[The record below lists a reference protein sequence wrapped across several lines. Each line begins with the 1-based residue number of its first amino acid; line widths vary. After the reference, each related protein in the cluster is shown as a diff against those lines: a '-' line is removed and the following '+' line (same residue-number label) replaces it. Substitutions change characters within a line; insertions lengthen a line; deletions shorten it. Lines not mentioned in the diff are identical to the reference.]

1 MGREPRRHR
10 GPVVTL
16 SLGAVVAVGLGIGGG
31 AARST
36 ADATAAAAELDG
48 DARYANAIAVDDA
61 IATRTSPLYVLARSD
76 AQAASLDAEETV
88 LAWAEELDRSGH
100 VDEAVALAG
109 TVTDPRLAARSD
121 QERASLLLEAAKD
134 DASRGDYGSALQRL
148 EEIGA
153 LGLTASSAQ
162 VAQLTPQYQVDDASQ
177 LTAAGRAP
185 DAIALL
191 DDAAAAGSAGRALA
205 DAALPGTLLAAAQTE
220 VAYASYKEA
229 VAALRR
235 LVTSFTNSPQA
246 ERARVMLGAP
256 QPVTGT
262 LVDKQG
268 KPISAEVRLSSHFQS
283 ELGGYLTSG
292 PFYYSSADRNGDFRF
307 TAIPQGGPYV
317 LEIYANGNWMTFVD
331 PSTGQ
336 PANPVN
342 VTPLVPV
349 DLTIVEL
356 PS

>member
-1 MGREPRRHR
+1 MGWVPRRR
-10 GPVVTL
+10 RRSIVTL
-16 SLGAVVAVGLGIGGG
+16 ALATLVVVALGIGGG

-36 ADATAAAAELDG
+36 ADATAAAKQLD
-48 DARYANAIAVDDA
+48 ASSRYASAIAVDDA
-61 IATRTSPLYVLARSD
+61 IATRTGPMYVLARGGVQS
-76 AQAASLDAEETV
+76 ASLDAEETV
-88 LAWAEELDRSGH
+88 LAWAEQLDRSGH

-121 QERASLLLEAAKD
+121 QVRASLLLEAAKD
-134 DASRGDYGSALQRL
+134 DASRGDFGSALQRL
-148 EEIGA
+148 DELAA
-153 LGLTASSAQ
+153 LGLAASSAQ
-162 VAQLTPQYQVDDASQ
+162 VAQLTPQYEVDEAAR

-191 DDAAAAGSAGRALA
+191 DAASAAGASGRALA
-205 DAALPGTLLAAAQTE
+205 NAALAATLLAAGQAE
-220 VAYASYKEA
+220 AADASYREA
-229 VAALRR
+229 VATLKR
-235 LVTSFTNSPQA
+235 LVSTFPSSAPA
-246 ERARVMLGAP
+246 DRARGMLGAP

-268 KPISAEVRLSSHFQS
+268 KAISADVRLSSHFES
-283 ELGGYLTSG
+283 EPGGYLTSG

-307 TAIPQGGPYV
+307 ASIPQGGPYV